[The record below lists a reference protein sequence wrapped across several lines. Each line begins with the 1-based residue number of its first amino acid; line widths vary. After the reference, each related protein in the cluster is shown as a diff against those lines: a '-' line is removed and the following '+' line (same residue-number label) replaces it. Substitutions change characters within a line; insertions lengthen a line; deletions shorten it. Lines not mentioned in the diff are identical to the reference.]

1 MKMKFTLFFACLL
14 LLAAPGFAKSRTIEG
29 NGKLVTKK
37 IEISDYDAIS
47 TIGAMEFEYEKSSS
61 GPFLE
66 ITVDENI
73 LPYLDIRVKGHTLTF
88 GFKDLPRETEVRD
101 GDVHTY
107 TSSISPTK
115 FKVKSRSKDL
125 NELNLVG
132 GCNMTVKSV
141 LDGYK
146 INADLVGGGSI
157 DFEKAVKMHKGKF
170 TIAGGGNVTFD
181 RLDMT
186 NIECSVAGGGSINLK
201 GEAER
206 GDFNVAGGGTIEGFD
221 YKLKKADCNVAGGG
235 TIRVYASEFLDANV
249 AAGGKI
255 RYKGDP
261 EVSKNTVAGGSIKK
275 EY

>member
-1 MKMKFTLFFACLL
+1 MKTKFTLFFACLL
-14 LLAAPGFAKSRTIEG
+14 LVTTPGFAKSRTIEG

-115 FKVKSRSKDL
+115 FKVKSRSTDL
-125 NELNLVG
+125 TELNLVG
-132 GCNMTVKSV
+132 GCNMTVKRA
-141 LDGYK
+141 LDGYM
-146 INADLVGGGSI
+146 INADLVGGGRI
-157 DFEKAVKMHKGKF
+157 DFEIAVK
-170 TIAGGGNVTFD
+170 
-181 RLDMT
+181 L
-186 NIECSVAGGGSINLK
+186 LK
-201 GEAER
+201 G
-206 GDFNVAGGGTIEGFD
+206 
-221 YKLKKADCNVAGGG
+221 
-235 TIRVYASEFLDANV
+235 
-249 AAGGKI
+249 
-255 RYKGDP
+255 
-261 EVSKNTVAGGSIKK
+261 
-275 EY
+275 